1 MYLNKNIIM
10 IYIKEW
16 YIFYI
21 LSLSIK
27 NKVILDNFNHFKKT
41 LKVKNIPKLIK
52 LSDKQTLTK
61 ITK

>member
-1 MYLNKNIIM
+1 M
-10 IYIKEW
+10 IYIKDW

-52 LSDKQTLTK
+52 LSDKHTLTK